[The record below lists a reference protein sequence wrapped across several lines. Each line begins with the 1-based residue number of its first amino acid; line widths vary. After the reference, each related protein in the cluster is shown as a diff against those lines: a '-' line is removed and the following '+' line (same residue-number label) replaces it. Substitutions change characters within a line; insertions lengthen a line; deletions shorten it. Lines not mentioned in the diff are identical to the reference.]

1 VELLLMNTID
11 HLLLPIREDQPAG
24 IDLRTQ
30 MGTNSLY
37 QKLKDARLAARTIER
52 QQSQEY
58 SEGTDMRMASA
69 QWKTVLTLG
78 AEVLINHSKDLDI
91 AAWMTEALLRENN
104 FAGLAQG
111 FILLRELIERF
122 WDDLYP
128 SIDEEGLLTKLAP
141 LTGLNGDETEGTLI
155 IPIALISLTEGRTAG
170 PFALWQYQS
179 KSLNGIQT
187 AVKETSP
194 LFFHQLRQDLLH
206 CQQAFTQL
214 TSVLDKR
221 CGADAPPASRIRMQ
235 LAACLECV
243 ESITK
248 DIPGH
253 IPVAAATADVSVSV
267 VPVLQETPREQ
278 MLQQLLQAA
287 EFFRRT
293 EPHSPLSY
301 LLERTVR
308 WGRMSLPE
316 LLKEIIPDE
325 QARGQMGNLTG
336 VDF

>member
-1 VELLLMNTID
+1 MNTID
-11 HLLLPIREDQPAG
+11 HLLFPIRENQPAG
-24 IDLRTQ
+24 VDLRTQ
-30 MGTNSLY
+30 MGADSLY
-37 QKLKDARLAARTIER
+37 QKIKDARLAARAIER

-58 SEGTDMRMASA
+58 SEGTDIKLSSA
-69 QWKTVLTLG
+69 HWKTVLTLG
-78 AEVLINHSKDLDI
+78 ADILINHSKDLDI

-104 FAGLAQG
+104 FSGLTQG
-111 FILLRELIERF
+111 FMLLRELIERF

-128 SIDEEGLLTKLAP
+128 AIDEEGLLTKLAP

-155 IPIALISLTEGRTAG
+155 VPIALIPLTEGRTAG

-179 KSLNGIQT
+179 KSLNGIQI

-194 LFFHQLRQDLLH
+194 LFFHQLRQDLMH
-206 CQQAFTQL
+206 CQQEFIKL
-214 TSVLDKR
+214 NSLLDER
-221 CGADAPPASRIRMQ
+221 CGADAPPASRIRAQ
-235 LAACLECV
+235 LAACQECV

-248 DIPGH
+248 DTPGN
-253 IPVAAATADVSVSV
+253 IPVLAPMLDISEKIII
-267 VPVLQETPREQ
+267 QETPREQ
-278 MLQQLLQAA
+278 ILQQLLQAA

-308 WGRMSLPE
+308 WGRMGLPE

-336 VDF
+336 VF